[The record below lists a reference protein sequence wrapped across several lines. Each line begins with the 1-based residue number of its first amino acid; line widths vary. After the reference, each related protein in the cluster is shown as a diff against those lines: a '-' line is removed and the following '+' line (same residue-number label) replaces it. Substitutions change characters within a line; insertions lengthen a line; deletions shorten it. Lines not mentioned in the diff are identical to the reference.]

1 MTYSKPFFFALVM
14 FLSSY
19 LWSLSNFFRIGFCR
33 ILSRID
39 EFSLVSSRSN
49 CILTIELF
57 LRAHSWL
64 SNSQKKVSQKSSY
77 CGAPLLLH
85 FCSIV
90 ECKHTTDKGD
100 KVSKD
105 VQWIEPKNWLS
116 IWDFELLIPW
126 NGSMGGFTFNPC
138 IYNRFVDW
146 QMLKN
151 V

>member
-1 MTYSKPFFFALVM
+1 MTYSKPFFFALEM

-19 LWSLSNFFRIGFCR
+19 FWSLSNFFKIGFCR

-57 LRAHSWL
+57 WEHTELIV
-64 SNSQKKVSQKSSY
+64 KKPKESFQKSSY

-85 FCSIV
+85 FCSSV

-100 KVSKD
+100 KSSKD
-105 VQWIEPKNWLS
+105 LQRLEPNLPPL
-116 IWDFELLIPW
+116 DFELSPICFFSSNNQNIKPKDCRP
-126 NGSMGGFTFNPC
+126 N
-138 IYNRFVDW
+138 W
-146 QMLKN
+146 QFELSRH
-151 V
+151 

>member
-1 MTYSKPFFFALVM
+1 MTYSNPFFFALEM
-14 FLSSY
+14 FLSFY
-19 LWSLSNFFRIGFCR
+19 FWSLSNFFRIGFCR

-57 LRAHSWL
+57 WERTVDC
-64 SNSQKKVSQKSSY
+64 QKAKRKFFQKSSY

-90 ECKHTTDKGD
+90 ECKHTTYKGD

-105 VQWIEPKNWLS
+105 VQWIEPKNWMS

-126 NGSMGGFTFNPC
+126 NGSMGG
-138 IYNRFVDW
+138 IY
-146 QMLKN
+146 L
-151 V
+151 